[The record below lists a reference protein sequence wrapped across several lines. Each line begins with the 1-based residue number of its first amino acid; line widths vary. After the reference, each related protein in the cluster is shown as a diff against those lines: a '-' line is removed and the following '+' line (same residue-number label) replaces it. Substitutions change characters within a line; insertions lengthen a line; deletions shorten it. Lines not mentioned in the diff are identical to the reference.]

1 MVKRREQADSRSGG
15 WHRRSRRRQWWLCL
29 GRGPRFS
36 IQQVSILMSATD
48 PNIGAIGWQRDIMVW
63 AGDVLLGAEQVD
75 EPSLAVEAEVVEV
88 LSSASDE
95 DEAVEAEVAEG
106 ADEPDEVVM
115 SPGHRHM
122 GSSGSGSVAM
132 AADEAEA
139 KSAEQANSTA
149 MPWPQGLIAEV
160 WDSSFGI

>member
-1 MVKRREQADSRSGG
+1 
-15 WHRRSRRRQWWLCL
+15 
-29 GRGPRFS
+29 
-36 IQQVSILMSATD
+36 MSATD

-106 ADEPDEVVM
+106 ADEFIVWYMIFMAMVM
-115 SPGHRHM
+115 A
-122 GSSGSGSVAM
+122 SV
-132 AADEAEA
+132 
-139 KSAEQANSTA
+139 
-149 MPWPQGLIAEV
+149 W
-160 WDSSFGI
+160 